1 MDNGYGDVKPRSRD
15 DNFSIITKY
24 MVYKGL
30 RCLYVESK
38 EK

>member
-24 MVYKGL
+24 MVYKGQG
-30 RCLYVESK
+30 RLYVKSK